1 MNFYNLYINFI
12 KEVPKIDI
20 QNINLHIFATKF
32 LIAVNIVNKKIEEL
46 VGENY
51 VYASVLYYF
60 GIKFYDYSEKT
71 LEEVCKEKGLNL
83 KTVISSLETVATSV
97 IENKLSLIS
106 FPVDLVIE
114 YLKHSHYI
122 FIKQKLP
129 YIAKLIENL
138 PVKRSEH
145 FLLVQDLKLVFPLF
159 VEDFIHHIYEEEDS
173 LFSYILLL
181 NKALDGIRNPTKL
194 FYAMEEHSLQE
205 FATEHEHNDDEMRGI
220 RTITHNYSLIP
231 ENDLHL
237 KVIYAEL
244 KSFEENLISHARIE
258 NEILFPKALE
268 LEKEIKKNLLEKIKL
283 N

>member
-1 MNFYNLYINFI
+1 MN
-12 KEVPKIDI
+12 
-20 QNINLHIFATKF
+20 IF
-32 LIAVNIVNKKIEEL
+32 NKKIEEL
-46 VGENY
+46 VDENY

-60 GIKFYDYSEKT
+60 GIKFYDYSERT
-71 LEEVCKEKGLNL
+71 LEDVCAEKGLNI
-83 KTVISSLETVATSV
+83 KSVISSLEAVSSSPSET
-97 IENKLSLIS
+97 KLSLIA

-129 YIAKLIENL
+129 YVAKLIENL
-138 PVKRSEH
+138 PTKTKDH
-145 FLLVQDLKLVFPLF
+145 FLIVQDLKLVFPLF

-181 NKALDGIRNPTKL
+181 NKTLDGIKNPAKIY
-194 FYAMEEHSLQE
+194 YALEEHSLQA
-205 FATEHEHNDDEMRGI
+205 FATEHEQNDDEMKGLRS
-220 RTITHNYSLIP
+220 ITHNYSLQP

-237 KVIYAEL
+237 KVIFAEL

-268 LEKEIKKNLLEKIKL
+268 LEKEIKKMLAKKIKL

>member
-1 MNFYNLYINFI
+1 M
-12 KEVPKIDI
+12 
-20 QNINLHIFATKF
+20 
-32 LIAVNIVNKKIEEL
+32 NIVNKKIEDL
-46 VGENY
+46 VDENY

-71 LEEVCKEKGLNL
+71 LEEVCNEKGLNVN
-83 KTVISSLETVATSV
+83 TVICSLESV
-97 IENKLSLIS
+97 SSSSSDSKLSLIS

-129 YIAKLIENL
+129 YIAKLIESL
-138 PVKRSEH
+138 PLKKTEH
-145 FLLVQDLKLVFPLF
+145 LLIIQDLKLVFPLF

-181 NKALDGIRNPTKL
+181 YKAVDGIKNPTKI
-194 FYAMEEHSLQE
+194 FYAMEAHSLQD
-205 FATEHEHNDDEMRGI
+205 FATEHEHNDDEMKGLRS
-220 RTITHNYSLIP
+220 ITHNYSLVP

-237 KVIYAEL
+237 KVIFAEL
-244 KSFEENLISHARIE
+244 KSFEENLTSHARIE

-268 LEKEIKKNLLEKIKL
+268 LEKEIKKNLAKKIKL